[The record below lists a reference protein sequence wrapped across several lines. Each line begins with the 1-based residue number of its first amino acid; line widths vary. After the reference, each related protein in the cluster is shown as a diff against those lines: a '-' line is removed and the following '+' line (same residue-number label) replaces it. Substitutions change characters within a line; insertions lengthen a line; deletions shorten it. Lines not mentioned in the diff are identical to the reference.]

1 MHTHGHNTHTHTHM
15 RTHTHTHAQKG
26 TAKQRMLTQSSCV
39 WRGWYRLVFSL
50 HSSLTLTHSLASTL
64 SQTCWTAA
72 FAWRCHSSPC
82 GSDVRRKKKTKN
94 LKALIRN
101 AFISSKG
108 SLFLFFHLSTSS
120 VAVSQL
126 FDIFPEENVLSC
138 NKPVVSRSSP
148 HLTLLFPPPFFPN
161 Q

>member
-1 MHTHGHNTHTHTHM
+1 MHTHTRA
-15 RTHTHTHAQKG
+15 RTKRQGKAADADSERLCVEG
-26 TAKQRMLTQSSCV
+26 VVSAGIFTALIININSLSSIHPLRPAGLQHLHDAVTLALVGQMLEE
-39 WRGWYRLVFSL
+39 
-50 HSSLTLTHSLASTL
+50 
-64 SQTCWTAA
+64 
-72 FAWRCHSSPC
+72 
-82 GSDVRRKKKTKN
+82 KKKS